1 MKNNISR
8 KIIHIDMDAF
18 FAAVEIRDHPELKGK
33 PIIVGGSPD
42 KRGVVSTCSYEARKF
57 GIHSAMASATAIRL
71 CPQAIFVKSNFAAYK
86 EASGQIREIFYEYT
100 EKVEP
105 VSIDEAYLDVTT
117 NLKKI
122 GSATQI
128 AREIRKKIF
137 EKTRLTAS
145 AGVSYNK
152 FLAKIAS
159 DMDKPDG
166 LVVIPPERAEE
177 VLNKLPIGKFYG
189 IGKATEKKMLK
200 FGIRNGA
207 ELKLWSLKD
216 LVKHFG
222 KMGSHYY
229 HIVRGI
235 DNSEVKTHRIRKS
248 LGHER
253 TFLKDILDKTKLA
266 EFLET
271 YSQKISDQMKKEKFK
286 AKTVSLKIKY
296 ANFDLITKSRSFI
309 TGFDNKEFIFKTT
322 KDLLLENFNERR
334 KIRLLGISVSNLI
347 WENDERSEQITL
359 RFYQSSPVLLE

>member
-1 MKNNISR
+1 M
-8 KIIHIDMDAF
+8 
-18 FAAVEIRDHPELKGK
+18 
-33 PIIVGGSPD
+33 
-42 KRGVVSTCSYEARKF
+42 
-57 GIHSAMASATAIRL
+57 
-71 CPQAIFVKSNFAAYK
+71 
-86 EASGQIREIFYEYT
+86 
-100 EKVEP
+100 
-105 VSIDEAYLDVTT
+105 
-117 NLKKI
+117 
-122 GSATQI
+122 
-128 AREIRKKIF
+128 
-137 EKTRLTAS
+137 
-145 AGVSYNK
+145 
-152 FLAKIAS
+152 
-159 DMDKPDG
+159 
-166 LVVIPPERAEE
+166 IPPERAEE

-200 FGIRNGA
+200 FGIRNGS

-235 DNSEVKTHRIRKS
+235 DNSEVKTHRLRKS

-286 AKTVSLKIKY
+286 AKTVTLKIKY